1 MFNEVERAN
10 NYASSLV
17 NGKEEAIIE
26 LMKNGAEFYIKTK
39 LHGRI
44 PCNEFWA
51 YNGEKFYIACS
62 EPLTLEELV
71 ERADNDEYCYE
82 VGIRFGGEDFVGNMD
97 ADTFFENLDADMYFK
112 DGDCDIYVSIE
123 SPEEKYYS

>member
-17 NGKEEAIIE
+17 NGKEDAIIE

-44 PCNEFWA
+44 PCDEYWG
-51 YNGEKFYIACS
+51 YNGEKFFIACE

-71 ERADNDEYCYE
+71 ARADNDEYCYE

-97 ADTFFENLDADMYFK
+97 ADEYLAGK
-112 DGDCDIYVSIE
+112 DYDIYVKFENPE
-123 SPEEKYYS
+123 SNYYS